1 MAGLPRHRVSDHQAR
16 HHERRNLLLRPVLQ
30 RVQPDVLPPGHRP
43 DDPDVRMEQDHGR
56 HHPRDL
62 RPLLLDRHP
71 LSDTDRD
78 RDDLPHH
85 GRPRGEGAK
94 GEGDPQACRAVETQ
108 GSRAG
113 GHRGGG
119 EGMSRFEDL
128 HFPDAPRIA
137 VEPPGPK
144 TLALLGLQEKYESA
158 AVLYPKSL
166 PLAIDEGRGST
177 VKDVDGNLFLDFYAG
192 ISVLN
197 LGHSNP
203 AITKAAE
210 AQLRRLTHSLDF
222 PHEVRLQLVRA
233 LIDSAPGKLRHK
245 SRVLFGSP
253 SGADAIESALKLAR
267 HHRNRYA
274 VISFEGSYH
283 GQSAG
288 AMALGSQVKPKSAL
302 PPLAP
307 ETHFA
312 PFPYCYRCPFGKG
325 PDRGNDCCM
334 EPARHLER
342 ILTDPY
348 SGIPEPAAVVLEPV
362 QGEGGIIE
370 APLEFL
376 RELRRITEERDI
388 PLIVDE
394 IQAGLGRT
402 GDLYACEAAGITPD
416 LMPIAKSLGGGLPLS
431 ALVVRP
437 ELDAWEPGAHV
448 GTFRGNLVA
457 MAAGVAALQFME
469 REKVLAHTRKTGAY
483 LKRRLEEL
491 AEAHS
496 YMGDVRGRGLMLGVE
511 FVTDPRTKEPW
522 KEGVVAFQQECFRRG
537 LLVWK
542 AGHFGNVLRL
552 LPPLVTTAEQAEKGA
567 DILEDVAKTV
577 RP

>member
-1 MAGLPRHRVSDHQAR
+1 
-16 HHERRNLLLRPVLQ
+16 
-30 RVQPDVLPPGHRP
+30 
-43 DDPDVRMEQDHGR
+43 
-56 HHPRDL
+56 
-62 RPLLLDRHP
+62 
-71 LSDTDRD
+71 
-78 RDDLPHH
+78 
-85 GRPRGEGAK
+85 
-94 GEGDPQACRAVETQ
+94 
-108 GSRAG
+108 
-113 GHRGGG
+113 
-119 EGMSRFEDL
+119 MSRFEDL

-210 AQLRRLTHSLDF
+210 GQLRRLTHSLDF
-222 PHEVRLQLVRA
+222 PHEARLQLARA

-334 EPARHLER
+334 EPAWHLER

-376 RELRRITEERDI
+376 REVRRITEERDI

-437 ELDAWEPGAHV
+437 DLDAWEPGAHV

-457 MAAGVAALQFME
+457 MAAGVAGLQFME

-522 KEGVVAFQQECFRRG
+522 KDGVAAFQLECFRRG

-542 AGHFGNVLRL
+542 AGHFGSVLRL